1 MAMEKADVSR
11 FWDRYI
17 QVLVEASV
25 SEASRRWYV
34 KNVERYIAAHPQVRL
49 RGHSANM
56 MDEYLVRIGRN
67 PNVKGWHLIQN
78 VHALELL
85 FTRIVKTPWA
95 SEFNWEYRKASGR
108 ELEERHPTLAR
119 HNSPMSV
126 STPAPK
132 EPAGDETK
140 DWKARLVAEIRRRN
154 YSIRTEEAYVHWA
167 QRFLRFNQ
175 DALPEQ
181 LEAAHVAAFLSHLS
195 LALNV
200 SASTQNQA
208 LNALVFLYEQ
218 TLGKQLGELTE
229 LIPARKP
236 KRIPT
241 VLTREEMKRLIGNIK
256 DETFALLIRLMYGT
270 GMRLMECV
278 RLRVMEVDFAYAQ
291 IIVRDGKGAKD
302 RVVPLP
308 EKCRVELKDHI
319 EKTLAVHQDDLAQG
333 FGEVYLPD
341 ALARKYPSASREP
354 GWQYVFPSG
363 KLSADPRSKVIR
375 RHHLHESSVQKA
387 VRRAALASGIRKKI
401 SSHTLRHSFATHLL
415 EAGYDI
421 RTVQELLGHADVS
434 TTMIYTHVLNRGG
447 KGVRSPLDLVG

>member
-1 MAMEKADVSR
+1 MEKADVSR

-17 QVLVEASV
+17 RVLTEASV
-25 SEASRRWYV
+25 PEAARRFYV
-34 KNVERYIAAHPQVRL
+34 KHVERYIAAHPQIRL
-49 RGHSANM
+49 RGHSAEM

-67 PNVKGWHLIQN
+67 AAIKGWHLTQN

-85 FTRIVKTPWA
+85 FTQIVKAPWV

-126 STPAPK
+126 SMPPPK
-132 EPAGDETK
+132 EPSGDETK
-140 DWKARLVAEIRRRN
+140 DWRERLIAEIRRRN

-167 QRFLRFNQ
+167 QRFLRFNH

-181 LEAAHVAAFLSHLS
+181 LEAAHVAAFLSHLA
-195 LALNV
+195 LAVDV
-200 SASTQNQA
+200 SPSTQNQA
-208 LNALVFLYEQ
+208 LSALVFLYEQ
-218 TLGKQLGELTE
+218 VLGQQLGELSD
-229 LIPARKP
+229 LIAARKP
-236 KRIPT
+236 KRLPT
-241 VLTREEMKRLIGNIK
+241 VLTRREIKRLIDSIS
-256 DETFALLIRLMYGT
+256 DETFAIMIRLMYGT

-291 IIVRDGKGAKD
+291 ITVRDGKGAKD
-302 RVVPLP
+302 RMVPLP
-308 EKCRVELKDHI
+308 EKCRAALAAHI
-319 EKTLAVHQDDLAQG
+319 EKTLVLHQEDLSQG
-333 FGEVYLPD
+333 FGETFLPN
-341 ALARKYPSASREP
+341 ALARKYPNAAREP

-363 KLSADPRSKVIR
+363 KLSADPRSKMIR

-387 VRRAALASGIRKKI
+387 VRRAALASGIRKRI

-447 KGVRSPLDLVG
+447 RGVVSPIDLG